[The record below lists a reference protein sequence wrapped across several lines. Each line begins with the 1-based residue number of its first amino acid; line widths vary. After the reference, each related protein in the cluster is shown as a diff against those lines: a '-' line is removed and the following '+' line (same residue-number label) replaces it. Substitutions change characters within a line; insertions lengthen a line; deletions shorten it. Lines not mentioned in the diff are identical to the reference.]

1 MKEKVYACPKLI
13 FLLKLGSNNHSNI
26 LTETG
31 LLIMFVMTKR
41 KKLICV
47 TGLPGAGKSVFCD
60 IGKELGYNII
70 IMGDQIRREAKN
82 RGLENNSEVLS
93 KLMIEL
99 RKERGKNVVAEMCKE
114 EINKLENNNIIIDGI
129 RNIEEIELFMKIGEV
144 KIILIRNTP
153 EKRMKLLQERRR
165 NDAPMNIKEFN
176 KRDERELKIGIEGVM
191 KRADITIDNINLSKE
206 EFEEK
211 TRLIINNFSE

>member
-1 MKEKVYACPKLI
+1 
-13 FLLKLGSNNHSNI
+13 
-26 LTETG
+26 
-31 LLIMFVMTKR
+31 MFVMTKR
-41 KKLICV
+41 RKLICV

-60 IGKELGYNII
+60 VGKKLGYNII

-99 RKERGKNVVAEMCKE
+99 RKERGKNTVAEMCKE
-114 EINKLENNNIIIDGI
+114 EINKLENNKIIIDGI

-144 KIILIRNTP
+144 KIILIRNTF
-153 EKRMKLLQERRR
+153 EKRMKLLQERKRS
-165 NDAPMNIKEFN
+165 DAPINIEEFK
-176 KRDERELKIGIEGVM
+176 KRDEKELKIGIKEVM
-191 KRADITIDNINLSKE
+191 KKADIIIDNIDLSKE